1 MSLICFEGGAR
12 GIYESDLTQPLLP
25 AAMIYDTTGQIKAT
39 ESAGLLQSD
48 KASGWK
54 EIQPPAEEID
64 PLQEL
69 IDWTEG
75 RSIAEYRSSG
85 RQARYTMEIM
95 MAIYESLSVKNVV
108 KMLLKTR
115 ESPLEL
121 MVEDGTLP
129 VLKPGRYDLRKPFPE
144 QQK

>member
-1 MSLICFEGGAR
+1 M
-12 GIYESDLTQPLLP
+12 
-25 AAMIYDTTGQIKAT
+25 
-39 ESAGLLQSD
+39 
-48 KASGWK
+48 
-54 EIQPPAEEID
+54 
-64 PLQEL
+64 QEL
-69 IDWTEG
+69 IDWIEG
-75 RSIAEYRSSG
+75 RSIAEHRSSG

-129 VLKPGRYDLRKPFPE
+129 VFKPGHYDLRNLFPE